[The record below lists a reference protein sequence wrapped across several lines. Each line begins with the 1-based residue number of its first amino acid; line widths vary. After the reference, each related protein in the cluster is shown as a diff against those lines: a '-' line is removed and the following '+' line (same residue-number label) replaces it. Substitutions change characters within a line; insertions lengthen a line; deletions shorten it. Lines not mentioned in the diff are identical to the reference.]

1 MLRRRQMA
9 GGTGEL
15 AACVTASPGGEFAR
29 LRLRFLHWL
38 VTPGGW
44 AHTTDAARLR
54 GWARVL
60 RWHAATTPVQRFHL
74 ILRALWTPVRTWG
87 EARDAVKSFGAEVE
101 AASGVSPR
109 TQRRQ
114 LWWLAVR
121 HGMNATSY
129 LDYQLYRP
137 ERHRR
142 ARSYLQED
150 EFYSLIR
157 WLNQLTP
164 RTDGYPIADKLAFCE
179 WCQPHGLPAI
189 PTLLVYDVA
198 ARDPSALASE
208 NVPPLPHCDL
218 FSKPVDDTGG
228 RGSAR
233 WRYAGAQDGADMWI
247 DSDGTLLSSV
257 GLLRELARISQAL
270 PRKPGR
276 GPRRILLQPCIR
288 NHRDLL
294 PLTKAGLCTVRV
306 VTYRMPGGSARVL
319 LAAYKM
325 PVGDSPADNFHSGG
339 IVAPVDLAT
348 GKLGRAIRRQ
358 GHVLMRVDRH
368 PDTGV
373 TIPGHQL
380 PYWPETLA
388 LATRALNAGH
398 SRPSIGWDIAITDDG
413 PILVEGNTMS
423 NPDIAQAPTG
433 IPLSDTPFPAA
444 IDAHVQRAMEL
455 R

>member
-1 MLRRRQMA
+1 MA
-9 GGTGEL
+9 GRTGAL
-15 AACVTASPGGEFAR
+15 AAGVTAPHGGEFAR
-29 LRLRFLHWL
+29 LRIRFLHWL
-38 VTPGGW
+38 LTPGGW
-44 AHTTDAARLR
+44 IHATDAARLR

-60 RWHAATTPVQRFHL
+60 RWNSATTPVQRLRL
-74 ILRALWTPVRTWG
+74 IRRALWTPVRSWG

-101 AASGVSPR
+101 AASGVPPR

-137 ERHRR
+137 ERRHR

-150 EFYSLIR
+150 EFYSVAR
-157 WLNQLTP
+157 WLNQATP
-164 RTDGYPIADKLAFCE
+164 RTGGYPIADKLAFSE
-179 WCQPHGLPAI
+179 WCQSRAFPAI
-189 PTLLVYDVA
+189 PTFLVYDA
-198 ARDPSALASE
+198 ATMDAASLASE
-208 NVPPLPHCDL
+208 NVPQLPRCDL

-233 WRYAGAQDGADMWI
+233 WRYAGGHDGADMWAG
-247 DSDGTLLSSV
+247 SDGTLLSAAD
-257 GLLRELARISQAL
+257 LIRELARISHAL
-270 PRKPGR
+270 PHKPGR
-276 GPRRILLQPCIR
+276 GPRRMLLQPCIQ

-294 PLTKAGLCTVRV
+294 PLTSAGLCTVRV
-306 VTYRMPGGSARVL
+306 VTYRMPGGSAQVL

-325 PVGDSPADNFHSGG
+325 PAGDSPADNFHSGG
-339 IVAPVDLAT
+339 IVAPVDLAS
-348 GKLGRAIRRQ
+348 GKLGSAVHRR
-358 GHVLMRVDRH
+358 GHVLVRVDRH

-373 TIPGHQL
+373 TIADHQL

-388 LATRALNAGH
+388 LATRALDACH
-398 SRPSIGWDIAITDDG
+398 CRPSIGWDIAITDDG

-433 IPLSDTPFPAA
+433 IPLSDTRFPAA
-444 IDAHVQRAMEL
+444 IDAHVCRALEL
-455 R
+455 H